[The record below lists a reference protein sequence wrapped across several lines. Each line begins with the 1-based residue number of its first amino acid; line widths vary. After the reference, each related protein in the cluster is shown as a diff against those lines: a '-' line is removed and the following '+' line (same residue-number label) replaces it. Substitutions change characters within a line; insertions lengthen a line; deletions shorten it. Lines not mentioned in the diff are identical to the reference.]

1 MRIRWS
7 QIALGVLKGS
17 ENVIQMDSALR
28 SDVGVDHHI
37 LITYNIQQN
46 VSLHPVAG
54 EREGSDKRLGKQK

>member
-1 MRIRWS
+1 MRIRCS
-7 QIALGVLKGS
+7 QIALGVLKGD

-54 EREGSDKRLGKQK
+54 EREGNDKRLGKQK